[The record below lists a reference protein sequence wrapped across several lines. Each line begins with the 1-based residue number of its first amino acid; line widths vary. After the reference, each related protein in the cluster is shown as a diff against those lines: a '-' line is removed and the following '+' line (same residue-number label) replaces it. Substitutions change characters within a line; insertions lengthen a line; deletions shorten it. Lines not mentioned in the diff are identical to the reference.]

1 MVAEG
6 IFISKLIYLIQVW
19 GGCEYYLLKV
29 LQSLQNK
36 AARSVTK
43 LGWNVATEMLLAQ
56 CGWLSVKQL
65 VFYHSVT
72 MLHNV
77 LMTGSPEYLNELYQL
92 ENPRQYGTRLA
103 ARSHIMLKDTR
114 VPKTELALRSFKWR
128 ALRQYNEL
136 PLEVRSIQQ
145 RDNFKEL
152 AKKWIKGNVALI

>member
-1 MVAEG
+1 
-6 IFISKLIYLIQVW
+6 
-19 GGCEYYLLKV
+19 
-29 LQSLQNK
+29 
-36 AARSVTK
+36 
-43 LGWNVATEMLLAQ
+43 
-56 CGWLSVKQL
+56 
-65 VFYHSVT
+65 